1 MRTPDKD
8 SLDDWLDKALQQYGN
23 ADPRIGL
30 ESRILANLE
39 AAGRRRVLLGNSYG
53 WLLAG
58 ASAVALLI
66 GIWLG
71 TWHRAMPATKTE
83 PTQQIAE
90 DFGKQI
96 GPKITSPAQPRHTGR
111 KLPPRRQTVAARD
124 AELARGPRLDHF
136 PSSRS
141 PSEQE
146 VLLTRYASQFPTEA
160 RLIAQEQD
168 KFQQEIQQAEQE
180 LKNSSLGSESQ
191 ER

>member
-1 MRTPDKD
+1 MKTPDRN
-8 SLDDWLDKALQQYGN
+8 SLDEWLDKALHQYGN
-23 ADPRIGL
+23 AEPRSGL

-39 AAGRRRVLLGNSYG
+39 VAGKRRVLLGNSYG

-58 ASAVALLI
+58 ASAVALFI

-71 TWHRAMPATKTE
+71 TWHRTLPATKTQ

-96 GPKITSPAQPRHTGR
+96 GPKITSAARPRHTGR

-124 AELARGPRLDHF
+124 PELARGPRLDHF

-146 VLLTRYASQFPTEA
+146 VLLTRYARQFPTEA
-160 RLIAQEQD
+160 RLIAHEQD

-180 LKNSSLGSESQ
+180 LKNPSEQQ